1 MNNNFKH
8 YSVMLNEC
16 INALNIKP
24 NGLYVDC
31 TAGGGGHSLEI
42 VKRLS
47 PEGRLIAI
55 DRDPSA
61 ISAVAKR
68 LYEFSDKV
76 ELVNDNFSNLPNIL
90 NGRKPDGVLI
100 DLGVSSYQI
109 DTAERG
115 FSYINDAPLDM
126 RMNPSDSLSAYDI
139 VNNYSEKQLA
149 DIIFNYGEEKFSKK
163 IASLIVTKRQ
173 IKPICTTVELANAV
187 AEAIPA
193 KFREK
198 GGNPAKRTF
207 QAIRIEVNNELNI
220 IAPTVNT
227 IAKSLNS
234 GGRMAIIT
242 FHSLEDRIVKQTMNE
257 LAKGCCCPSEFPVC
271 VCEKKPTVNLISKKP
286 VLPSYN
292 ELAENKRSHSAKLR
306 VAEKI

>member
-1 MNNNFKH
+1 MDNHFQH

-16 INALNIKP
+16 IDALEIKP
-24 NGLYVDC
+24 DGLYVDC

-42 VKRLS
+42 AKRLS
-47 PEGRLIAI
+47 KQGRLIAI
-55 DRDPSA
+55 DRDPDA
-61 ISAVAKR
+61 ISAVKKR
-68 LYEFSDKV
+68 LLSYSDRV
-76 ELVNDNFSNLPNIL
+76 ELVNDNFSNLLNIL
-90 NGRKPDGVLI
+90 DGRSPDGVLI
-100 DLGVSSYQI
+100 DLGVSSYQL

-126 RMNPSDSLSAYDI
+126 RMNPSDPISAYDI
-139 VNNYSEKQLA
+139 VNNYSENQLA

-163 IASLIVTKRQ
+163 IASLIVKKRQ
-173 IKPICTTVELANAV
+173 VKPISTTIELADTV
-187 AEAIPA
+187 FEAIPI

-227 IAKSLNS
+227 IAKSLSS
-234 GGRMAIIT
+234 GGRMVIIT

-257 LAKGCCCPSEFPVC
+257 LSKGCSCPAEFPVC
-271 VCEKKPTVNLISKKP
+271 VCGKKPIINLISKKP
-286 VLPSYN
+286 VLPSYD